1 VKSITWVETRPGQYL
16 SGVSQISQPLLNN
29 ALFGFIHLSAIVTAN
44 LIQCE
49 DQEFLQADESRPEA
63 PLDGLTKLFG

>member
-1 VKSITWVETRPGQYL
+1 
-16 SGVSQISQPLLNN
+16 LLNN
-29 ALFGFIHLSAIVTAN
+29 ALFGFIHLSAIVTAK

-49 DQEFLQADESRPEA
+49 DQEFLQAAELRPEA